1 MRIAPLLTAASWL
14 LTPLAILYGLRLG
27 EPRHVA
33 LLLAALLVVRHRRGA
48 TRLLGS
54 LSRLDQ
60 AIAGGLVLLAAATAL
75 GNSEL
80 LLRLYPAAVN
90 LGMLL
95 LFAGSLVSPPSMV
108 ERFARLSDPALP
120 AAAVGYTRSVT
131 VLWCGFFVANGA
143 LALYTALYASR
154 DDWALYNGGV
164 AYALMGVLFAGEW
177 LYRRFVVLPGTR

>member
-90 LGMLL
+90 GGLLL
-95 LFAGSLVSPPSMV
+95 LFGASLRQPPSFV
-108 ERFARLSDPALP
+108 ERLARLADPALP
-120 AAAVGYTRSVT
+120 DAAVGYTRRVT
-131 VLWCGFFVANGA
+131 QLWCAFFATNGA
-143 LALYTALYASR
+143 IAVYTALYASR

-164 AYALMGVLFAGEW
+164 AYLLMGALFAGEW
-177 LYRRFVVLPGTR
+177 LYRRAFIKRPCQ

>member
-48 TRLLGS
+48 RHLLGS

-60 AIAGGLVLLAAATAL
+60 AIAGGLVLLALASAL

-80 LLRLYPAAVN
+80 LLRCYPAAVN
-90 LGMLL
+90 AGLLL
-95 LFAGSLVSPPSMV
+95 LFAASLRHPPSFV
-108 ERFARLSDPALP
+108 ERLARLADPALP
-120 AAAVGYTRSVT
+120 DAAIAYTRRVT
-131 VLWCGFFVANGA
+131 QIWCAFFAANGSIA
-143 LALYTALYASR
+143 AYTAFLASR
-154 DDWALYNGGV
+154 DAWALYNGGV
-164 AYALMGVLFAGEW
+164 AYLLMGGLFAGEW
-177 LYRRFVVLPGTR
+177 LYRRAFIARQPR